1 MDSKGWIKLDRNLLD
16 HPLWKEKPFSKGQAW
31 IDILFLAE
39 WKAQY
44 VRVGGKKKKVN
55 PGQCWVTLNALA
67 QRWGW
72 SKETVRRFLRKLER
86 DGSVS
91 LLVTEYGTRLTVG
104 NWRLYQRDVSASET
118 ESETV
123 GEFPTIYIKNE
134 EERTDPFGE
143 EEDGMTE
150 EEWNEFIRVQS
161 RGS

>member
-1 MDSKGWIKLDRNLLD
+1 MERKGWIKLDRNLLD

-31 IDILFLAE
+31 IDVLFLAE

-91 LLVTEYGTRLTVG
+91 LLVTEYGTRLTVE

-118 ESETV
+118 EGETV
-123 GEFPTIYIKNE
+123 GEFPTIYIKNKE
-134 EERTDPFGE
+134 IRADPFGDDDE
-143 EEDGMTE
+143 GMTE
-150 EEWNEFIRVQS
+150 EEWNELVRI
-161 RGS
+161 

>member
-44 VRVGGKKKKVN
+44 VRVGGKKEKVN

-72 SKETVRRFLRKLER
+72 SKETVRRFLRKLKR

-123 GEFPTIYIKNE
+123 GEFPTINIKNE
-134 EERTDPFGE
+134 EEISDPCGDDE
-143 EEDGMTE
+143 GGMTE
-150 EEWNEFIRVQS
+150 EELREFLRV
-161 RGS
+161 